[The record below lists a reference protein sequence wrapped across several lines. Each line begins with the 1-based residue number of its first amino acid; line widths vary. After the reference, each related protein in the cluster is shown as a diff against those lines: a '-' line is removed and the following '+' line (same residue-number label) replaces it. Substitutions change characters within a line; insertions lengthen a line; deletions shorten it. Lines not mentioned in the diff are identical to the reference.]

1 VHELKKSF
9 TDMTVVRLKKAYWL
23 ECCVVR
29 PRIDQ
34 RVKEQAVFF
43 N

>member
-9 TDMTVVRLKKAYWL
+9 NDMTVVRLKKAYWM
-23 ECCVVR
+23 EWVIVR

-34 RVKEQAVFF
+34 RVKE
-43 N
+43 